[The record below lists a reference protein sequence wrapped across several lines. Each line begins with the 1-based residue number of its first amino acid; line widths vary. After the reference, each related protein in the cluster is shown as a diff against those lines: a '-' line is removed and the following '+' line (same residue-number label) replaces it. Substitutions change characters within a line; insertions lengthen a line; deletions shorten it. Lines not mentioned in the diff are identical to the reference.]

1 MEYSTAEM
9 TCILKVNAQCEE
21 CRVKVMN
28 VLRNIHGVYN
38 ITIDGDQGTVK
49 VSGKVNPS
57 TLLGV
62 LEKYGRHGQIKFIK
76 FDGEVVERNH
86 HDYGYDPYGV
96 KGPSYPP
103 PLGCPQP
110 SSRPPTPYHCQV
122 PPPPPPPP
130 YRGPPP
136 PPRPYGPSFLGPYWP
151 PPPPSHDPR
160 GGMQNKVVV
169 TEKNH
174 CAIM

>member
-1 MEYSTAEM
+1 MEYSRAEM

-28 VLRNIHGVYN
+28 VVRNIHGVYN
-38 ITIDGDQGTVK
+38 ITIDGNQGTVK

-57 TLLGV
+57 TFLGV

-76 FDGEVVERNH
+76 FDGEVVERNP
-86 HDYGYDPYGV
+86 HDYVYDPYGM
-96 KGPSYPP
+96 KGSSYPP
-103 PLGCPQP
+103 PLGCPTSLNFYP
-110 SSRPPTPYHCQV
+110 PPPTLPPPYNCQV
-122 PPPPPPPP
+122 PP
-130 YRGPPP
+130 PPP

>member
-1 MEYSTAEM
+1 
-9 TCILKVNAQCEE
+9 
-21 CRVKVMN
+21 MN

-38 ITIDGDQGTVK
+38 ITIDGDQGIVK

-62 LEKYGRHGQIKFIK
+62 LEKYGRHGEIKFIK
-76 FDGEVVERNH
+76 FDGEVVQTNPH
-86 HDYGYDPYGV
+86 NYGYHSYGM
-96 KGPSYPP
+96 KGSSYPP
-103 PLGCPQP
+103 PLGCPQ
-110 SSRPPTPYHCQV
+110 
-122 PPPPPPPP
+122 PPPPPPP

-160 GGMQNKVVV
+160 GGMQNKVLV